1 MPQVWIVT
9 AAALITALATGL
21 GALPF
26 YLRKDLSQAQQ
37 GLANALAA
45 GLMIGASVLLIQ
57 EGNKVALWPTLGG
70 LTLGIVLA
78 YTIHM
83 VVAQKQPTE
92 DLARNSRSLMGTRGL
107 MIVLIMTLHSGAEGI
122 SIGVAFGPGEELGFL
137 VTLAMALQNIPEGL
151 AIALVLVPSGV
162 SVGKATL
169 WAIVSSLPQPLLALP
184 AYFAVLAFEP
194 LMPWGLGLA
203 AGAMVWMCLA
213 DLLPESFK
221 SCNPSTAGTIATFGL
236 AAMMLLDAVV

>member
-1 MPQVWIVT
+1 MSHVWMIT
-9 AAALITALATGL
+9 AAAMLTALATGL

-26 YLRKDLSQAQQ
+26 YLRKDLSKAQQ

-70 LTLGIVLA
+70 LILGILVA
-78 YTIHM
+78 YAIHAGVSHKEPSEM
-83 VVAQKQPTE
+83 FSKEA
-92 DLARNSRSLMGTRGL
+92 SGSLGRRGL

-122 SIGVAFGPGEELGFL
+122 SIGVAFGPGNELGFL
-137 VTLAMALQNIPEGL
+137 VTLAMALQNVPEGL
-151 AIALVLVPSGV
+151 AIALVLVPNGV
-162 SVGKATL
+162 SVGKAAL
-169 WAIVSSLPQPLLALP
+169 WSIFSSLPQPLLALP

-203 AGAMVWMCLA
+203 AGAMIWMCLA

-221 SCNPSTAGTIATFGL
+221 TCNASTAGTIATLGL
-236 AAMMLLDAVV
+236 AAMMLLDAIV

>member
-1 MPQVWIVT
+1 MSQIWII
-9 AAALITALATGL
+9 AAAAMITAIATGL

-26 YLRKDLSQAQQ
+26 YFRKDLSKQQQ

-57 EGNKVALWPTLGG
+57 EGNKAALWPTLGG
-70 LTLGIVLA
+70 LMFGILFA
-78 YTIHM
+78 YAIHIG
-83 VVAQKQPTE
+83 
-92 DLARNSRSLMGTRGL
+92 LARRDPKEMLVQSTTKNMGTRGL
-107 MIVLIMTLHSGAEGI
+107 MIVLIMTMHSAAEGI
-122 SIGVAFGPGEELGFL
+122 SIGVSFGPGNELGFL

-162 SVGKATL
+162 SVGSATI

-184 AYFAVLAFEP
+184 AYFAVLTFEP

-203 AGAMVWMCLA
+203 AGAMFWMCLA

-221 SCNPSTAGTIATFGL
+221 TCKASTAGTIATLGL
-236 AAMMLLDAVV
+236 AAMMLMDALV

>member
-1 MPQVWIVT
+1 MPHLWIVT
-9 AAALITALATGL
+9 AAAFATALATGL

-26 YLRKDLSQAQQ
+26 YLRKDLSKTQQ

-57 EGNKVALWPTLGG
+57 AGNKAALWPTLGG

-78 YTIHM
+78 YAIHIG
-83 VVAQKQPTE
+83 
-92 DLARNSRSLMGTRGL
+92 LAYKEPSSMIAERPRTALSRRGM

-122 SIGVAFGPGEELGFL
+122 SIGVAFGPGDELGFL

-162 SVGKATL
+162 SVGQATL

-184 AYFAVLAFEP
+184 AYFAVLSFEP

-203 AGAMVWMCLA
+203 AGAMIWMCLA

-221 SCNPSTAGTIATFGL
+221 SCNAATAGTIATFGL
-236 AAMMLLDAVV
+236 AAMMLLDAAL